1 MSIEARDELLGRL
14 DLMEQMVQ
22 QGRRTT
28 QYWGWMFLLW
38 GIGYLV
44 AIGWVYSLPKP
55 NLAWPVVMTLTAVV
69 GGLIGRARRK
79 GQPSTIKARALSGIW
94 YATGCSIFIF
104 AFGSALSVHGWQ
116 EPQAMLA
123 GIEILLGL
131 AHAASSITL
140 KWRLQWI
147 VALVWWACGVASFYV
162 GASMLL
168 PILLVATLIGNIGFG
183 FYLMA
188 LEARDSKRLAHA

>member
-1 MSIEARDELLGRL
+1 MSIETREELLGRL

-38 GIGYLV
+38 GMGYLV
-44 AIGWVYSLPKP
+44 AIGWVYYLPKP
-55 NLAWPVVMTLTAVV
+55 NLAWPIVMTLTAVV
-69 GGLIGRARRK
+69 SVLIGRARGK
-79 GQPSTIKARALSGIW
+79 GKPSTVKTRAISGIW
-94 YATGCSIFIF
+94 CATGCSIFIF
-104 AFGSALSVHGWQ
+104 AFGGGFSTHGWQ

-123 GIEILLGL
+123 GIEILIGL

-140 KWRLQWI
+140 KWRPQWF
-147 VALVWWACGVASFYV
+147 VALVWWVCGVASFYV

-168 PILLVATLIGNIGFG
+168 QILLVATLIGNIGFG

-188 LEARDSKRLAHA
+188 REARDSKRLAHA